1 MPMLK
6 SHIALLAIL
15 VLSACTNEQA
25 AAPQTRA
32 APQVSVVTVQTRDIP
47 FTLEF
52 VAQTESSRQ
61 VDIVARVSGFLEKIA
76 YGEGEM
82 VKEGQLLFQLDPKP
96 FQAQLEAAR
105 GGLQAQQARLTTADA
120 NLKRVKPLA
129 QENAL
134 SQSDLDRAQGEYD
147 SAKAAVYSAQATVT
161 QAELNLG
168 YATIR
173 SPVTG
178 LASRAVQREGAFLN
192 AVSADATLTYV
203 AAIDPVWVTFSVS
216 QNLAAKLR
224 NEIADRRLVM
234 PKALAFEV
242 EIVLSDGSSYPYK
255 GSINFADPSFSSDT
269 GSFQVRAVLPNPKH
283 VLRPGMFVTAFL
295 KGAMRPHAI
304 VVPQLSVQMGAKGHL
319 VYVVNAAGVAE
330 LRPVVVGDYQG
341 EKDIVVVS
349 GLAAGDRVVVDG
361 VMGVVPGQP
370 VQIVQLGASASSPAG
385 TAAGASAV
393 KK

>member
-1 MPMLK
+1 MLK
-6 SHIALLAIL
+6 TFCAIL
-15 VLSACTNEQA
+15 AGLALSACTKEQA
-25 AAPQTRA
+25 AAPSTRP

-47 FTLEF
+47 AAFEF
-52 VAQTESSRQ
+52 VAQTESSQQ
-61 VDIVARVSGFLEKIA
+61 VDIVARVSGFLDKIA
-76 YGEGEM
+76 YREGEM
-82 VKEGQLLFQLDPKP
+82 VKQGQLLFQLDPKP

-105 GGLQAQQARLTTADA
+105 GGLQAQEARLTTATA
-120 NLKRVKPLA
+120 TLKRVKPLA

-134 SQSDLDRAQGEYD
+134 SQSDLDRAQGEFD
-147 SAKAAVYSAQATVT
+147 SARAAVYAAQATVT

-173 SPVTG
+173 SPVNG
-178 LASRAVQREGAFLN
+178 LASRAVQRQGAFLN
-192 AVSADATLTYV
+192 AASADARLTYV
-203 AAIDPVWVTFSVS
+203 AAIDPIWVNFSVS

-224 NEIADRRLVM
+224 NQLADGQLLM

-242 EIVLSDGSSYPYK
+242 EIVLSDGSVYPYK

-295 KGAMRPHAI
+295 KGAMRPHAV
-304 VVPQLSVQMGAKGHL
+304 VVPQLAVQMGAKGHL
-319 VYVVNAAGVAE
+319 VYVVNEAGTAE
-330 LRPVVVGDYQG
+330 LRPVVVGDFQG

-361 VMGVVPGQP
+361 VLRVVPGQP
-370 VQIVQLGASASSPAG
+370 VQVVESGAPAAPPAG
-385 TAAGASAV
+385 AQAGASAA